1 MLDQWKT
8 VWNNLSLRHR
18 VTIGVAVLL
27 VAAAFFGLTRWQR
40 ERTSSRS
47 IPACPRKMP
56 EQLSR
61 NSRKPASS
69 SEFRTMARRLLAP
82 SARQAELRL
91 ELASAGLPIRAA

>member
-40 ERTSSRS
+40 ERDF
-47 IPACPRKMP
+47 
-56 EQLSR
+56 
-61 NSRKPASS
+61 KPLY
-69 SEFRTMARRLLAP
+69 TGM
-82 SARQAELRL
+82 SAED
-91 ELASAGLPIRAA
+91 AGAVVTKLKETGGYQYHGS